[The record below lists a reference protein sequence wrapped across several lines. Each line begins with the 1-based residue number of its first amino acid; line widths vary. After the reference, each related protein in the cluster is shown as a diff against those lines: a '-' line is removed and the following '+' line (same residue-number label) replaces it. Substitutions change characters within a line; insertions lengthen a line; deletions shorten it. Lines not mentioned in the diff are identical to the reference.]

1 MVQSMA
7 VSAASTVGAASASV
21 AGAAAVGATATAA
34 AATVST
40 TATVVSIGHKK
51 DVDLF
56 GPSIISSLMTHFV
69 EIFLSYFICMT
80 VLSRLQQLLL

>member
-1 MVQSMA
+1 MQSMA

-40 TATVVSIGHKK
+40 TATVVSIGQKK

-69 EIFLSYFICMT
+69 ENFLSYFICMT